1 MINKEI
7 LPMVDKP
14 QFDGDE
20 FLKRYRDYIKLLRI
34 QENTAFTDDEEKYFM
49 KNYNINLIMAIDIY
63 MNDTNEKQEVVFKLI
78 FGYYGEYR

>member
-14 QFDGDE
+14 QFDGEE
-20 FLKRYRDYIKLLRI
+20 FLKRYRDYIRLLRI
-34 QENTAFTDDEEKYFM
+34 QENTAFTDEDEKYFM
-49 KNYNINLIMAIDIY
+49 KNYNINLVMAIDIY